1 MIEDALRKAV
11 HVGEAV
17 GGGEIAKTR
26 IGWGTHARGMG
37 SDSERANDKRRG
49 ETIAK
54 AAQSYEYNIENG
66 LAIVGSPQTVIKKLQ
81 AGQQKIGYDIFCT
94 NHEIG
99 RMPAE
104 IVRRLRDFFRAGTTR
119 LAPLPAHQKRIG
131 LGERAPVHGATST
144 AKLSGVSPRSA
155 RSCIAV

>member
-1 MIEDALRKAV
+1 MFGLLLLDGPQQFVQVLF
-11 HVGEAV
+11 V

-26 IGWGTHARGMG
+26 VGWGTHARGMG

-104 IVRRLRDFFRAGTTR
+104 MVSNSIELFGKEVI
-119 LAPLPAHQKRIG
+119 PAFK
-131 LGERAPVHGATST
+131 
-144 AKLSGVSPRSA
+144 
-155 RSCIAV
+155 